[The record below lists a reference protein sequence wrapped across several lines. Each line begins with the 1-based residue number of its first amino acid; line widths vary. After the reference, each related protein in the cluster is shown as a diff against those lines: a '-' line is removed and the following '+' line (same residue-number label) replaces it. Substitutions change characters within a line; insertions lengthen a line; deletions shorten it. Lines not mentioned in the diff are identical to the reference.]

1 MRLPIIQLGLTAHGL
16 TVVRAAQW
24 GFACVIAGSAVV
36 AGWLWWDCRALDEQA
51 VAYESAAQRVQGVT
65 SQFVRESL
73 QAGVDLSEGRLKAM
87 SQEVAF
93 SDQVLK
99 QRAFSWT
106 RFLSDLEDA
115 VPPRISIASVTLS
128 GKDAA
133 IALSGS
139 ALALKDVTALVNSLE
154 RHPSFRNVVLSQ
166 HHVQE
171 PTGAEDEKKK
181 MRPTVEFTMTAAYR
195 PAL

>member
-1 MRLPIIQLGLTAHGL
+1 MRLPILQLGLAAHGL
-16 TVVRAAQW
+16 PVVRAAQW
-24 GFACVIAGSAVV
+24 GLACIIAGSAAV
-36 AGWLWWDCRALDEQA
+36 AGWLWWDSQALDEQA
-51 VAYESAAQRVQGVT
+51 AVYEAAARRVQSAT
-65 SQFVRESL
+65 SRFVEESL

-93 SDQVLK
+93 SDQLLK

-115 VPPRISIASVTLS
+115 VPPRISIASVKLS
-128 GKDAA
+128 EADAA

-139 ALALKDVTALVNSLE
+139 ALALKDITALVNSLE

-166 HHVQE
+166 HRVQE
-171 PTGAEDEKKK
+171 PAGTEEEKRK

>member
-1 MRLPIIQLGLTAHGL
+1 MRLPTLQLGLTAHGL
-16 TVVRAAQW
+16 PIVRIVQW
-24 GFACVIAGSAVV
+24 GLVCVIAGSAIV
-36 AGWLWWDCRALDEQA
+36 AGWLWWDSRVLDEQA
-51 VAYESAAQRVQGVT
+51 VVYESAAQRVQGAT

-115 VPPRISIASVTLS
+115 VPPRVSIASVTLS
-128 GKDAA
+128 GTDAT

-139 ALALKDVTALVNSLE
+139 ALTLKDVTALINSLE

-166 HHVQE
+166 HRVQE
-171 PTGAEDEKKK
+171 PSGAEDEKKK
-181 MRPTVEFTMTAAYR
+181 MRPTVEFTMAAAYR

>member
-1 MRLPIIQLGLTAHGL
+1 L
-16 TVVRAAQW
+16 TVARAAQW
-24 GFACVIAGSAVV
+24 GLACVIAGSAAV
-36 AGWLWWDCRALDEQA
+36 AGWLWWDSQALDEQA
-51 VAYESAAQRVQGVT
+51 AVYEAAARRVQGAT
-65 SQFVRESL
+65 SRFVEESL
-73 QAGVDLSEGRLKAM
+73 QAGVDLSEDRLKAM
-87 SQEVAF
+87 NQEVAF
-93 SDQVLK
+93 SDQLLK

-115 VPPRISIASVTLS
+115 VPTRISIASVTL
-128 GKDAA
+128 GGADAA

-166 HHVQE
+166 HRVQE
-171 PTGAEDEKKK
+171 PAGTEEEKKK